1 MENDA
6 AHCRH
11 MVSPLAAR
19 RAMTSMPTG
28 NSTTGQLCKLRGLE
42 RFFATHSVSPL
53 CPSKALTSTM
63 DLMTDGACVGAR
75 VLVWHRSVM
84 ASTGAAP
91 SQQPMEDE
99 EGDDDDDEEESD
111 DNDDDDDDDVFF
123 DGCCCCCCCCGVVVF
138 STLRTSAVNA
148 RSVKFS
154 GAPSE
159 STESSSAKA
168 PLTMAVPPNSSP
180 NVCLFCGDALESD
193 QTLTRSG
200 CDRLTM
206 WCSVSLSSKRVVNPN

>member
-1 MENDA
+1 
-6 AHCRH
+6 
-11 MVSPLAAR
+11 
-19 RAMTSMPTG
+19 
-28 NSTTGQLCKLRGLE
+28 
-42 RFFATHSVSPL
+42 
-53 CPSKALTSTM
+53 M

-99 EGDDDDDEEESD
+99 DGDDDDDEEEEESD
-111 DNDDDDDDDVFF
+111 DNDGDDDVFV
-123 DGCCCCCCCCGVVVF
+123 DGCCCCCCGVVVF

-206 WCSVSLSSKRVVNPN
+206 WCSVSLSSKRVVDPN